1 MRGRFGNGPLRISAE
16 EQEKAR
22 TRGEEL
28 FVCPKCNAHVISAT
42 WFAPTRR
49 CANMVSTAT
58 LTGKHRKR
66 KCGGKHLH
74 VKVVP

>member
-16 EQEKAR
+16 EQEKAKA
-22 TRGEEL
+22 RGAEL
-28 FVCPKCNAHVISAT
+28 FVCPKCNAHVISAA
-42 WFAPTRR
+42 WSPLYGR